1 MKNFNK
7 ALVSISL
14 LFITVSS
21 VHAQTSN
28 IENCNDRYNNLTY
41 DYFYNKNSRVSV
53 NVKRV
58 IASDPKCSAKTLKI
72 LTQDNDVAVWLSAE
86 ENLKNQ

>member
-1 MKNFNK
+1 MKNLK
-7 ALVSISL
+7 TTLVSISL

-21 VHAQTSN
+21 VNAQTSN
-28 IENCNDRYNNLTY
+28 IENSNNRYSDLTY

-58 IASDPKCSAKTLKI
+58 IASDPKSSAETLKI
-72 LTQDNDVAVWLSAE
+72 LTNDNDVAVWLSAK